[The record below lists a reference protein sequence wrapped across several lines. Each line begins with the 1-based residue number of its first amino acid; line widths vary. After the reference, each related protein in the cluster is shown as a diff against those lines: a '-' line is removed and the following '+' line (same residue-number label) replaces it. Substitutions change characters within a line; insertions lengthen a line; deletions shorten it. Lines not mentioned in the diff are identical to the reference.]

1 MTVIGDVPT
10 LAGDN
15 FEELLKNKASNR
27 EWTRF

>member
-1 MTVIGDVPT
+1 MTVIADVPT

-15 FEELLKNKASNR
+15 FEEQLKNKASNR